1 VNFGCTRSR
10 LTAAAGASAFAD
22 SQPCI
27 TKSQPKLGQGI
38 TGARASEYRA
48 SALLCG
54 SYTRVP
60 PISQI

>member
-1 VNFGCTRSR
+1 VGFGCARSR

-27 TKSQPKLGQGI
+27 TKSQPKLGQVI
-38 TGARASEYRA
+38 TGIARASEHRA

-54 SYTRVP
+54 SYTRVRAAD
-60 PISQI
+60 